1 MWANPGWLGR
11 ERDELLEH
19 LLGLLRADAAVAGA
33 ALVGSLGAGT
43 ADEWSD
49 IDLLIVMEDHEV
61 ARFADRS
68 RKTPWSEA
76 QVLVD
81 GRHNSPAG
89 ATSAGAIHVRSGLP
103 FRADLHVYPLSLA
116 RWPADSR
123 VVYEARPVETSVMS
137 FTDLNSSGP
146 RQPVTANTPD
156 EVRIAHLAM
165 VPVVGKYIAR
175 RSAAASRMIQF
186 LGGISDAGD
195 DPSAQLRSLRAVTVR
210 LSHPG
215 GGCLADAVERYLDV
229 VQSAMEAMER
239 S

>member
-123 VVYEARPVETSVMS
+123 VVHEARPVETSVMS
-137 FTDLNSSGP
+137 FTDACRLPPAACAVMREAGRPSRAAWRPGCAWRPEPAGP
-146 RQPVTANTPD
+146 GRCGPV
-156 EVRIAHLAM
+156 
-165 VPVVGKYIAR
+165 AR
-175 RSAAASRMIQF
+175 PHRCAASR
-186 LGGISDAGD
+186 AGCGREGRRRGRD
-195 DPSAQLRSLRAVTVR
+195 GPAR
-210 LSHPG
+210 
-215 GGCLADAVERYLDV
+215 
-229 VQSAMEAMER
+229 
-239 S
+239 